1 MIVSRRQEDMKDL
14 CLEFSIGNCSSSTR
28 SLNSLVWQAKPRRSS
43 VEPWRAMISELRWIK
58 NDNVEQQNVK
68 RAGETRSIWFK
79 GSSFFW
85 LDYGDAK
92 IVSKP
97 SLNTSMACPQM
108 TKKINRTLTPFS
120 LRNVREEVKRRV
132 EMTRSVFV
140 EELFNESEH
149 LLDDVSDEF
158 AQCKKVK
165 KIFEQWKSQQTE
177 SYTDAF
183 IEICL
188 PKVFSPLIRREM
200 IDWKPFEVERNEATR
215 SLERPTRVF
224 RHPVE
229 QSKIINGIKICYS
242 TALTMDTRRTKAFN
256 LFP

>member
-1 MIVSRRQEDMKDL
+1 
-14 CLEFSIGNCSSSTR
+14 
-28 SLNSLVWQAKPRRSS
+28 
-43 VEPWRAMISELRWIK
+43 MISELRWIK

-68 RAGETRSIWFK
+68 LAGETRSIRFEE
-79 GSSFFW
+79 SSFFR
-85 LDYGDAK
+85 LDYDDAR
-92 IVSKP
+92 IASKP
-97 SLNTSMACPQM
+97 SLNTSMACPPM
-108 TKKINRTLTPFS
+108 TKKINRTSTPFS
-120 LRNVREEVKRRV
+120 LRNVRDEEKSRV
-132 EMTRSVFV
+132 EMIRFVFAV
-140 EELFNESEH
+140 ELLNESEH

-158 AQCKKVK
+158 GQCKKVK

-215 SLERPTRVF
+215 SFERSTRVF
-224 RHPVE
+224 SHPAE
-229 QSKIINGIKICYS
+229 QLKIINGIKICYS
-242 TALTMDTRRTKAFN
+242 TALTMDTTKMKAFN